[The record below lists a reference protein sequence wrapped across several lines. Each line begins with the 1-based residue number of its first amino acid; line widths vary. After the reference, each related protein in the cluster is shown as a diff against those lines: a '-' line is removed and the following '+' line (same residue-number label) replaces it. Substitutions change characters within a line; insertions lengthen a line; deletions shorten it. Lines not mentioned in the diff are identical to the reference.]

1 MEVARGM
8 RFRRP
13 NVDSVSRRLEER
25 AEASDLELAEDRAAR
40 GGEDEVAA
48 GAEAKVGI
56 GIVTLRLE
64 GEKFIARV
72 FPPLQSRPQS
82 DTDERDGAMSEDDQK
97 QMRKIC
103 REDEAVRDFGC
114 AKNVDWNKP
123 R

>member
-1 MEVARGM
+1 M
-8 RFRRP
+8 
-13 NVDSVSRRLEER
+13 
-25 AEASDLELAEDRAAR
+25 
-40 GGEDEVAA
+40 
-48 GAEAKVGI
+48 GI

-123 R
+123 RDEEREADHAVAMLMRVVNG